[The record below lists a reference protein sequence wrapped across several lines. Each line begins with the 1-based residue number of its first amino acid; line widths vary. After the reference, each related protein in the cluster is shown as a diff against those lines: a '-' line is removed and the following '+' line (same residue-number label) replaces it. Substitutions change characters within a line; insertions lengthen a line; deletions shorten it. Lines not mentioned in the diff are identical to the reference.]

1 MKFFSKKSLDDVSP
15 NEDKENVVN
24 KKKDILQWILCIVI
38 AIILALLVRHFIFTP
53 TTVREVSM
61 LPTLEDGDKL
71 ILNKWSITTG
81 KEIERGQIITFEAP
95 SVVDAYEVDYDEYYP
110 VAEYYSSSNIFSNF
124 THYVLGIGKTSYIKR
139 VIAIAGDHILIKNAK
154 VYLNNN
160 LLQEDYLSDDVYT
173 ERTGQFYDLTVPE
186 GCVFVMGDNRTKST
200 DSRVFGCIPIEKIEG
215 IVSARFWPLDKF
227 GKVE

>member
-1 MKFFSKKSLDDVSP
+1 M
-15 NEDKENVVN
+15 
-24 KKKDILQWILCIVI
+24 
-38 AIILALLVRHFIFTP
+38 
-53 TTVREVSM
+53 
-61 LPTLEDGDKL
+61 
-71 ILNKWSITTG
+71 
-81 KEIERGQIITFEAP
+81 
-95 SVVDAYEVDYDEYYP
+95 
-110 VAEYYSSSNIFSNF
+110 
-124 THYVLGIGKTSYIKR
+124 GIGKTSYIKR

-215 IVSARFWPLDKF
+215 IVSARFWSLDKF